1 MKTPSIRMVLGGILV
16 IGAFTQ
22 AFSMGPAF
30 PSEYVLGKWVGF
42 VLMMALG
49 SILFYSGYQRRK
61 AES

>member
-1 MKTPSIRMVLGGILV
+1 MVLGGILV